1 MNSDLHVNVLRR
13 DNLAPPTGGANR
25 CKPPELDAISPKAW
39 RANTNSWYVS
49 VKIRVNPWLG
59 FRNPNFGH

>member
-1 MNSDLHVNVLRR
+1 MNSDLACQCVAARQPS
-13 DNLAPPTGGANR
+13 PPIGGANR

-59 FRNPNFGH
+59 FKNPNFGH